1 MFIKCRFSTSDKN
14 ISISSRVS
22 DLQKIINTRGYSNC
36 SQAFQNTKY
45 ANKVTDALSIVKSDT
60 LASLAIVFMQDTSV
74 LSEKE
79 IEWAS
84 INSPILEISARTKN
98 AFTLCI
104 EEFDIGSLTFLCRK
118 IVRNSP
124 FLEKVRITA
133 DSEDL
138 NSVKEFGGVEII
150 YRQES

>member
-14 ISISSRVS
+14 ISISPRVS

-74 LSEKE
+74 LSEEE

-118 IVRNSP
+118 IVKDSS
-124 FLEKVRITA
+124 FIEKVRITA
-133 DSEDL
+133 DPEDL
-138 NSVKEFGGVEII
+138 NSVKELGGVEII

>member
-14 ISISSRVS
+14 ISISPRVS

-74 LSEKE
+74 LSEEE

-104 EEFDIGSLTFLCRK
+104 EEFDIGSLTFFFRK
-118 IVRNSP
+118 IVKDSS
-124 FLEKVRITA
+124 FIEKVRITA
-133 DSEDL
+133 DPEDL
-138 NSVKEFGGVEII
+138 NSVKELGGVEII

>member
-22 DLQKIINTRGYSNC
+22 DLQKILNMKGYSTC
-36 SQAFQNTKY
+36 SQVFQNTKY
-45 ANKVTDALSIVKSDT
+45 ANKVTDALSIIESDT

-74 LSEKE
+74 LSEEE

-104 EEFDIGSLTFLCRK
+104 EEIDIGSLTFLCRK
-118 IVRNSP
+118 IVKDSP

-138 NSVKEFGGVEII
+138 DSVKELGGVEII
-150 YRQES
+150 YRQEP